1 MAAYEYHVVNEYDS
15 SSSDA
20 TYTVCVRVDTRIR
33 DHQERIA
40 RAMLTCN
47 CPGFTHRCPDGTDAS
62 RTCKHVRQEAAALA
76 RFKSNGGTLHAPV
89 QPKIAPVAAPSPAP
103 LNVLTEPPPVKR
115 GRWAG
120 LRIQK

>member
-20 TYTVCVRVDTRIR
+20 TYTVCVRVDTRVR
-33 DHQERIA
+33 NPQERIA

-47 CPGFTHRCPDGTDAS
+47 CPGFTRRCPDGTDAS
-62 RTCKHVRQEAAALA
+62 RMCRHVRQEAAALA
-76 RFKSNGGTLHAPV
+76 HFKANGGSLHTPV
-89 QPKIAPVAAPSPAP
+89 QPEIAPVAAPSLAP
-103 LNVLTEPPPVKR
+103 LDVLTEPPPVER

-120 LRIQK
+120 LRIQR